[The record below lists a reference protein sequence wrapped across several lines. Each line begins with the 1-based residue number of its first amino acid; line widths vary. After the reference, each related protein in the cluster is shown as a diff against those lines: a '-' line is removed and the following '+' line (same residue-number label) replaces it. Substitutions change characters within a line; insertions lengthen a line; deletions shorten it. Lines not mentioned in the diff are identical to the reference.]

1 VRQVAQELVADLGE
15 PYGRLWS
22 LLVGRYGAREAAGVL
37 SKVLGA
43 AVDHGAQ
50 MVAEAL
56 ESALDAG
63 RCDLLA
69 MAGRIQQTETVVEVP
84 AALRSYEIEAGSPAD
99 YDVLLRG
106 GL

>member
-1 VRQVAQELVADLGE
+1 MAPELVAELGE

-22 LLVGRYGAREAAGVL
+22 LLVGRYGSREASRVL
-37 SKVLGA
+37 SRVLGA
-43 AVDHGAQ
+43 VVDHGSET
-50 MVAEAL
+50 VAEAL
-56 ESALDAG
+56 EAALEAG

-69 MAGRIQQTETVVEVP
+69 LAERVQKDKVVVEVP

-106 GL
+106 GVR